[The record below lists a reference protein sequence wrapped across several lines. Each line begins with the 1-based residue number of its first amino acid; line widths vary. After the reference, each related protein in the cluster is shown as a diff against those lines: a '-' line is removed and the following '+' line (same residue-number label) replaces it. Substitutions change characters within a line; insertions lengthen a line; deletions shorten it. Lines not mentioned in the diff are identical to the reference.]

1 MAIRAIIVDDEEPA
15 REEIKYLLSHFKDFE
30 LIGQF
35 GNAFDALNAILS
47 KQPEVVFF
55 DVDMPG
61 FSGIQLAESLKNTEN
76 APLVVF
82 ITAYSEYAVK
92 AFELDAADYL
102 VKPIDPK
109 RFAEMIGKVKEK
121 IGNKKSTGFDFI
133 IGEKE
138 SSLFLLKPDCIIYF
152 HVKNEKVYAKTKK
165 GEMYCKGLTL
175 QAAENKLKEKN
186 FFRIHKGF
194 LINVSEIQKVI
205 PWFKGKYLIEMSDGS
220 KLPLSPHRQK
230 KFREKFLSL

>member
-1 MAIRAIIVDDEEPA
+1 MVIRAIIVDDEEPA
-15 REEIKYLLSHFKDFE
+15 REEVSYLLSHFSEFE
-30 LIGQF
+30 VIGEYE
-35 GNAFDALNAILS
+35 NAFDALNAILT
-47 KQPEVVFF
+47 KQPDVVFF

-92 AFELDAADYL
+92 AFELNAADYL

-109 RFAEMIGKVKEK
+109 RFAEMIGKIKERMESK
-121 IGNKKSTGFDFI
+121 ESGNVDFI

-138 SSLFLLKPDCIIYF
+138 SSLFLLKPQCIIYF
-152 HVKNEKVYAKTKK
+152 YIKNEKVFAKTKK
-165 GEMYCKGLTL
+165 GDMYCKGLTL
-175 QAAENKLKEKN
+175 QSAEEKLKDKN
-186 FFRIHKGF
+186 FFRIHKGY
-194 LINVSEIQKVI
+194 LVNVSEIQKVI

-230 KFREKFLSL
+230 EFREKFLSL

>member
-1 MAIRAIIVDDEEPA
+1 MVIRAIIVDDEKPA
-15 REEIKYLLSHFKDFE
+15 REEVNYLLSHFNEFE
-30 LIGQF
+30 VVGSY
-35 GNAFDALNAILS
+35 GNAFDALNAILT
-47 KQPEVVFF
+47 KQPDVVFF

-92 AFELDAADYL
+92 AFELNAADYL
-102 VKPIDPK
+102 VKPIDPR

-121 IGNKKSTGFDFI
+121 VGSKKSSGLDFV

-138 SSLFLLKPDCIIYF
+138 SSLFLLKPSCIVYF
-152 HVKNEKVYAKTKK
+152 YIKNEKVYAKTKK
-165 GEMYCKGLTL
+165 GDMYCKGLTL
-175 QAAENKLKEKN
+175 QSAEKKLKEKN
-186 FFRIHKGF
+186 FFRIHKGY
-194 LINVSEIQKVI
+194 LVNVSEIQKVI

-230 KFREKFLSL
+230 EFREKFLSL

>member
-1 MAIRAIIVDDEEPA
+1 MVIRAIIVDDEEPA
-15 REEIKYLLSHFKDFE
+15 REEVSYLLSHFSEFE
-30 LIGQF
+30 VIGEYE
-35 GNAFDALNAILS
+35 NAFDALNAILT
-47 KQPEVVFF
+47 KQPDVVFF

-92 AFELDAADYL
+92 AFELNAADYL

-109 RFAEMIGKVKEK
+109 RFAEMIGKIKERMESK
-121 IGNKKSTGFDFI
+121 ESGNVDFI

-138 SSLFLLKPDCIIYF
+138 SSLFLLKPQCIIYF
-152 HVKNEKVYAKTKK
+152 YIKNEKVFAKTKK
-165 GEMYCKGLTL
+165 GDMYCKGLTL
-175 QAAENKLKEKN
+175 QSAEENLKDKN
-186 FFRIHKGF
+186 FFRIHKGY
-194 LINVSEIQKVI
+194 LVNVSEIQKVI

-230 KFREKFLSL
+230 EFREKFLSL

>member
-1 MAIRAIIVDDEEPA
+1 MVIRAIIVDDEEPA
-15 REEIKYLLSHFKDFE
+15 REEVSYLLSHFSEFE
-30 LIGQF
+30 VIGEY
-35 GNAFDALNAILS
+35 GSAFDALNAILT
-47 KQPEVVFF
+47 KQPDVVFF

-92 AFELDAADYL
+92 AFELNAADYL

-109 RFAEMIGKVKEK
+109 RFAEMIGKIKERM
-121 IGNKKSTGFDFI
+121 GNKKSGNVDFI

-138 SSLFLLKPDCIIYF
+138 SSLFLLKPNSIIYF
-152 HVKNEKVYAKTKK
+152 YIKNEKVFAKTKK
-165 GEMYCKGLTL
+165 GDMYCKGLTL
-175 QAAENKLKEKN
+175 QSAEEKLKNKN
-186 FFRIHKGF
+186 FFRIHKGY
-194 LINVSEIQKVI
+194 LVNVSEIQKVI

-230 KFREKFLSL
+230 EFREKFLSL